1 MYISYE
7 GDDDCDSLRT
17 RGQDIRNLLRRAA
30 QTVDRIED
38 ESARDAVSELVDA
51 LRVVSNILYDLSEPP
66 HRRLTAQSSNPAPY
80 SLS

>member
-30 QTVDRIED
+30 QTVDHIED

-51 LRVVSNILYDLSEPP
+51 LRVVSNILYDLSEPR

>member
-7 GDDDCDSLRT
+7 GDDDCDSVRT
-17 RGQDIRNLLRRAA
+17 RGQDIRDLLRRAA
-30 QTVDRIED
+30 RSVDRIQD

-51 LRVVSNILYDLSEPP
+51 LRVVTNILYDLSEPP
-66 HRRLTAQSSNPAPY
+66 SRRLEELRSHAAPY